1 MQLDSVDAL
10 LENQLRNLYDMEIR
24 LAEALPTLARA
35 AASDDLHMA
44 LENHAG
50 VTRKHVE
57 RLEQVFEPLGLRA
70 SGKTCLG
77 IKGLITEGDEI
88 ANSDG
93 DDRFRDIAIIA
104 ACRRVEHYETA
115 AYLCILAVA
124 EHVNGEEVS
133 DLLRE
138 NLQEEQDG
146 DQDLA
151 SLQEDLLEDEDNED
165 EVSDEEMEDD
175 LEDEIAED
183 QRF

>member
-1 MQLDSVDAL
+1 
-10 LENQLRNLYDMEIR
+10 MEIR

-35 AASDDLHMA
+35 AASDDLQMA

-57 RLEQVFEPLGLRA
+57 RLEQVFESLGLRA
-70 SGKTCLG
+70 SAKTCLG
-77 IKGLITEGDEI
+77 IKGLIAESDEI

-115 AYLCILAVA
+115 AYLSILAVA
-124 EHVNGEEVS
+124 EHVNDEEVS

-138 NLQEEQDG
+138 NLQEEQDA

-151 SLQEDLLEDEDNED
+151 SLQEDLLEDEDNEA
-165 EVSDEEMEDD
+165 DEEIEDD

-183 QRF
+183 QRV